1 MPASDPGA
9 AAKRTMNP
17 KKSLA
22 ERELNNNPG
31 NRPMTVVQRVAPGE
45 PDVPEYILHSTLA
58 MQEWFRIVSIL
69 GQEDRLTQFDGGQIS
84 AACMSYEVMVRA
96 YVAFGGNILVDNG
109 RTGGDDGRGG
119 LVKNPALQIFRDGK
133 DSYER
138 ACNSLGVNAGAREVA
153 KADPNEDP
161 HGQLT

>member
-1 MPASDPGA
+1 MSQ
-9 AAKRTMNP
+9 
-17 KKSLA
+17 KKSLQ
-22 ERELNNNPG
+22 ERLLNGNPG
-31 NRPMTVVQRVAPGE
+31 NQSTAVVQRVAPGE

-69 GQEDRLTQFDGGQIS
+69 GQENRLTQFDGGQIS
-84 AACMSYEVMVRA
+84 AACMSYEVMVKGYEGYAGKVTIDSR
-96 YVAFGGNILVDNG
+96 D
-109 RTGGDDGRGG
+109 RGM
-119 LVKNPALQIFRDGK
+119 VKNPALQIFRDGK